1 MKSQSTYHKSFPNP
15 VFSIIQFQTYD
26 ICLFAV
32 KKCIISV
39 KARHCVLISV
49 QIWSAALF
57 FAIFP
62 FLQLG
67 TVRQNQPDCSVDCIT
82 SEITWKFIK
91 FLIERLYVASLFAV
105 EWIKRSIFCC
115 LLCCAEIITFPSS
128 LVILSR
134 DCNSS

>member
-1 MKSQSTYHKSFPNP
+1 MITFCKNWSRSFPCFHMVVSVHEVTVTYHKSFPNP

-39 KARHCVLISV
+39 KARHCALILV
-49 QIWSAALF
+49 QIWSAAMF
-57 FAIFP
+57 SAIFP

-67 TVRQNQPDCSVDCIT
+67 TVRQNQPDCSINCIT

-91 FLIERLYVASLFAV
+91 FLIETF
-105 EWIKRSIFCC
+105 ICSIIICC
-115 LLCCAEIITFPSS
+115 GM
-128 LVILSR
+128 
-134 DCNSS
+134 D

>member
-1 MKSQSTYHKSFPNP
+1 MITFCKNWSRSFPCFHMVVSVHEVAVTYHKSFPNP

-39 KARHCVLISV
+39 KARHCALISV
-49 QIWSAALF
+49 QIWSAAMF
-57 FAIFP
+57 SAIFP

-67 TVRQNQPDCSVDCIT
+67 TVRQNQPDCSINCIT

-91 FLIERLYVASLFAV
+91 FLIETF
-105 EWIKRSIFCC
+105 ICSI
-115 LLCCAEIITFPSS
+115 IIC
-128 LVILSR
+128 R
-134 DCNSS
+134 GMD